1 MCTSYLST
9 VAIAHLYVLFL
20 FCVFTSIPGGA
31 HRSCVL
37 LLFLWLPILSYLPTF
52 QFVLLTCNY
61 NINIDD
67 YFKVEAAKKH

>member
-31 HRSCVL
+31 HRSCVTVI
-37 LLFLWLPILSYLPTF
+37 FMATDFIVFTNVSICSPYL
-52 QFVLLTCNY
+52 
-61 NINIDD
+61 
-67 YFKVEAAKKH
+67 